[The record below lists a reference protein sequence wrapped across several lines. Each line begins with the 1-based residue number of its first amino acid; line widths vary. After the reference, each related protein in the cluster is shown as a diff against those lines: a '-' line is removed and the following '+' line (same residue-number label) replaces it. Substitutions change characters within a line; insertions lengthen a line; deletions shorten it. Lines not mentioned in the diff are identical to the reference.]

1 MAAIT
6 SAVLG
11 AASLGNSI
19 WQGNK
24 AKGAAREAGRA
35 ATTAANEQLD
45 YVRAQN
51 AKFEPFKMAGLQG
64 IQSMMGEAPMSQ
76 EEALRLAQESPVYS
90 SIMSSKD
97 RALDT
102 VDARASARG
111 GLRSGNLV
119 SDIFNTSQQ
128 IDASAMLG
136 GYQDVRNRDDY
147 ERNKRMEGLRYLS
160 QTNDYGADVGNAIGG
175 LGGANANALMGE
187 AQTAQNA
194 NAGTMNTVFGLANAG
209 LGMYNAGVFDR
220 APSTTSPN
228 PNVDTRDAIPQG
240 GYYPPPPPPSI
251 GGGAYNPYPNVF
263 QTSDIRLK
271 RNIKLIGNKNGHN
284 IYSWF
289 WNDLAKD
296 LGLQGK
302 SKGVMAHEVYE
313 KDPEA
318 VIIKDSF
325 LQVNYSR
332 LGILD
337 NLEAV

>member
-6 SAVLG
+6 SAVIG
-11 AASLGNSI
+11 AGTLGNSI
-19 WQGNK
+19 YQGNK
-24 AKGAAREAGRA
+24 ATGAAREAGRA

-147 ERNKRMEGLRYLS
+147 ERNSRMEGLRYLS

-175 LGGANANALMGE
+175 LGGVNANAIMGE

-194 NAGTMNTVFGLANAG
+194 NAGTMNSLFGLANAG
-209 LGMYNAGVFDR
+209 LGMYEAGVFDR

-228 PNVDTRDAIPQG
+228 PNVDISNATPRG
-240 GYYPPPPPPSI
+240 GYIPPQDLLRSGYQPP
-251 GGGAYNPYPNVF
+251 VF
-263 QTSDIRLK
+263 GTSDIRLK
-271 RNIKLIGNKNGHN
+271 RNIKLIGTKNGHN

>member
-1 MAAIT
+1 MPRQKERISGDYKMAAIT

-11 AASLGNSI
+11 AASLGTSI

-35 ATTAANEQLD
+35 STTAANEQLD

-147 ERNKRMEGLRYLS
+147 ERNC
-160 QTNDYGADVGNAIGG
+160 AIID
-175 LGGANANALMGE
+175 L
-187 AQTAQNA
+187 TAQPDHIKA
-194 NAGTMNTVFGLANAG
+194 EL
-209 LGMYNAGVFDR
+209 D
-220 APSTTSPN
+220 TTI
-228 PNVDTRDAIPQG
+228 A
-240 GYYPPPPPPSI
+240 
-251 GGGAYNPYPNVF
+251 
-263 QTSDIRLK
+263 
-271 RNIKLIGNKNGHN
+271 
-284 IYSWF
+284 
-289 WNDLAKD
+289 
-296 LGLQGK
+296 
-302 SKGVMAHEVYE
+302 
-313 KDPEA
+313 EA
-318 VIIKDSF
+318 VQKPKNPSVGPHF
-325 LQVNYSR
+325 MKFCGKYNLQKSS
-332 LGILD
+332 D
-337 NLEAV
+337 NAQQHTEWLAASYN